1 MRLVPDALKLL
12 PDEVR
17 ARAIEWLPKLNND
30 PPEPE
35 LTAEK
40 ARRAAPSMV

>member
-1 MRLVPDALKLL
+1 MPDALKLL

-30 PPEPE
+30 PPE
-35 LTAEK
+35 LDVTAEK
-40 ARRAAPSMV
+40 AG